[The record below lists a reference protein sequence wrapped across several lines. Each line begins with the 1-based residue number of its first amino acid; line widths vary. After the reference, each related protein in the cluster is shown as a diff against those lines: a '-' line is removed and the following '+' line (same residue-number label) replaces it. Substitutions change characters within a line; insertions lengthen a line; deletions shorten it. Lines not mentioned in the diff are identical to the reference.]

1 MRNHQKWT
9 PHRKTAGQSELWGVV
24 VDGDPEQVIVR
35 HTTKLD
41 GPDCQMIAFAHNAH
55 LERGEDEKFWVKSL
69 VNPQLQPKI
78 QVSFGQEVF
87 MLGAPE
93 ARGIVRDI
101 LEALEASMSDALL
114 VRFLQGVVLKDLEDP
129 KQVQQITGLM
139 LEQFRDFRE
148 RLLHPTAQETEGEN

>member
-1 MRNHQKWT
+1 
-9 PHRKTAGQSELWGVV
+9 
-24 VDGDPEQVIVR
+24 
-35 HTTKLD
+35 
-41 GPDCQMIAFAHNAH
+41 
-55 LERGEDEKFWVKSL
+55 
-69 VNPQLQPKI
+69 
-78 QVSFGQEVF
+78 